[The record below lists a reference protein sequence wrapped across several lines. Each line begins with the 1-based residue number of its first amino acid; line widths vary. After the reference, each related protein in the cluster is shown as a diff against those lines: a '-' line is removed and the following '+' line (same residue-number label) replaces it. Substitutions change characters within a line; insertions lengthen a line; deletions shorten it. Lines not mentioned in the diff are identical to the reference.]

1 MYANVDSNFVRYNA
15 RMADTLKSGSN
26 RRKAKTPTEI
36 ASRAD
41 SESCHTSADS
51 FPPLPD
57 PSESAAQPSSL
68 TPAAVDLS
76 DLTPAMRQ
84 YVEQKAQVKDALLLF
99 RMGDFYETFY
109 DDAKTIARVLNLTL
123 TARSKHADTPIPLA
137 GVPYHSVDAY
147 VAKLV
152 RAGYKVAIS
161 EQIEDPKTAKGVVKR
176 AVQRI
181 ITPGTLTDETLLDER
196 APNHLV
202 ALCPKDGDWNSGQ
215 IGLAV
220 IELAGGRFVA
230 EMLPTQRLSDEL
242 ARVRPAEILVPE
254 SAIDVDQSF
263 LDEFRDV
270 LGAAITP
277 RPAYVFNS
285 HMAEQSLHKHFGVSS
300 MSGFGFDAFDSSL
313 AAAAALL
320 DYLAETQRT
329 ALSHLTSLTPR
340 HSDRCVMIDSVTLR
354 SLEIERTLRDSAREG
369 SLLHAIDLTVNPM
382 GSRRLREWL
391 CFPLIDP
398 REIILRQEAVAA
410 FLSQPEK
417 LRAVRDGLRSIGD
430 VERIVARLGIG
441 RATPRDVVVLGR
453 ALLSCDR
460 LAETIGPSLAPQ
472 PHDAS
477 SRSTDDLLSDVRR
490 RLTGLTPLGSY
501 LTAALNEDAP
511 PVLREAGFIADG
523 FNAEL
528 DRLRHIG
535 SDGQKWLAS
544 YQARESERTGIPSL
558 KVGFNSVF
566 GYFIEITHQHRD
578 KVPPDYVRKQTVR
591 NAERYITE
599 ELKRHEDEVL
609 GAADRA
615 KQLEYTLFDQ
625 IRAKAAESLPEIRC
639 AAEALATLDVLAS
652 FAELARTRG
661 YCRPELVA
669 DSATPETTDA
679 RSVAATPLLVFEDG
693 RHPVL
698 DLSER
703 ERFVPNDCDLRPD
716 GDRFL
721 IITGPNMAGKS
732 TYIRQVALLTLMAH
746 TGSFVPARSMRWSPA
761 DRIFARVG
769 ASDELSRGL
778 STFMVEMVET
788 ARILHNATPRSLVIL
803 DEIGRGTST
812 YDGLSIAWAITEHVA
827 QRIRCRALF
836 ATHYHELTDL
846 PERLEG
852 VANCNVAVHEQ
863 LRPDGTG
870 RDVVF
875 LHKIVKGAADR
886 SYGVHVASMAGMP
899 ANIVKRAE
907 MILEEL
913 ERDHGV
919 GDDRRKT
926 GGRRRKADEGQLMLF
941 GNASAS
947 LPAWWSELVDAIGQ
961 VDVNQTTPLEALRI
975 LQTLKRIQS
984 GGE

>member
-1 MYANVDSNFVRYNA
+1 
-15 RMADTLKSGSN
+15 
-26 RRKAKTPTEI
+26 
-36 ASRAD
+36 
-41 SESCHTSADS
+41 
-51 FPPLPD
+51 
-57 PSESAAQPSSL
+57 
-68 TPAAVDLS
+68 
-76 DLTPAMRQ
+76 MRQ

-202 ALCPKDGDWNSGQ
+202 ALCPGGGNWKSGQ
-215 IGLAV
+215 VGLAI
-220 IELAGGRFVA
+220 IELSSGRFVA
-230 EMLPTQRLSDEL
+230 EMLPAERLSDEL
-242 ARVRPAEILVPE
+242 SRVRPAEILVPE
-254 SAIDVDQSF
+254 SAIDVDQTS
-263 LDEFRDV
+263 LEEIRES
-270 LGAAITP
+270 LGTVITA
-277 RPAYVFNS
+277 RPAYVFSS
-285 HMAEQSLHKHFGVSS
+285 HMAEQSLHKHFGVRSL
-300 MSGFGFDAFDSSL
+300 SGFGFDAFDSSL

-354 SLEIERTLRDSAREG
+354 SLEIERTLRDNAREG
-369 SLLHAIDLTVNPM
+369 SLLHAVDLTVNAM
-382 GSRRLREWL
+382 GARRLREWL
-391 CFPLIDP
+391 CFPLIEP
-398 REIILRQEAVAA
+398 IEIVSRQNAVAA

-417 LRAVRDGLRSIGD
+417 LRAVRDVLRSIGD

-453 ALLSCDR
+453 ALISCDR
-460 LAETIGPSLAPQ
+460 LAETIGPGLSPVS
-472 PHDAS
+472 HDPS
-477 SRSTDDLLSDVRR
+477 SQSGADLLSDIRA
-490 RLTGLTPLGSY
+490 RLMGLTSLGTY
-501 LTAALNEDAP
+501 LTAALNDDAP
-511 PVLREAGFIADG
+511 PVLRDAGFIADG
-523 FNAEL
+523 FSADL

-535 SDGQKWLAS
+535 ADGQKWLAA
-544 YQARESERTGIPSL
+544 YQARESERTGIPTL

-566 GYFIEITHQHRD
+566 GYYIEITHQHRD
-578 KVPPDYVRKQTVR
+578 KIPPEYVRKQTVR

-599 ELKRHEDEVL
+599 DLKRHEDEVL

-625 IRAKAAESLPEIRC
+625 IRAKAAESLMEIRG
-639 AAEALATLDVLAS
+639 ASDALAMLDVLAS

-669 DSATPETTDA
+669 DAESPEKTDA
-679 RSVAATPLLVFEDG
+679 RCSTPSPLLVFEDG

-703 ERFVPNDCDLRPD
+703 ERFVPNDCELRPD
-716 GDRFL
+716 GDRFI

-732 TYIRQVALLTLMAH
+732 TYIRQVALLTLLAH
-746 TGSFVPARSMRWSPA
+746 TGSYVPARSMRWSPV

-788 ARILHNATPRSLVIL
+788 ARILNNATPRSLVIL

-827 QRIRCRALF
+827 QRVRCRALF

-846 PERLEG
+846 PGQIEG
-852 VANCNVAVHEQ
+852 VANYNVAVHEQ

-875 LHKIVKGAADR
+875 LHKIVRGAADR

-907 MILEEL
+907 LLLEEL
-913 ERDHGV
+913 ERDHHIAG
-919 GDDRRKT
+919 GRRKT
-926 GGRRRKADEGQLMLF
+926 GVRSRQADRSQLMLF
-941 GNASAS
+941 DNASTS
-947 LPAWWSELVDAIGQ
+947 LPAWWRELVDAIGR

-984 GGE
+984 SSEGTID